1 MLMDAGRHCNVSC
14 VVRAPGFTLIEV
26 LLALVLSGVVI
37 SLSGQVAV
45 QTLRIDR
52 SVERQIV
59 SRIRTHH
66 VADAIAADLAAAFDD
81 AVRLDAVRLDA
92 VRLEVDPNGRPRI
105 LINCLAARPTDTP
118 YLTRLPAQVTY
129 RLVRMDNQRL
139 RLERTVAFLAGDS
152 ASAVESTVARDL
164 AVFTVLVWQDQRWQ
178 LLDANLVPKLRT
190 IEAFRVELTMNESQ
204 PYAWTFP
211 VGQALTHWRSPGE

>member
-1 MLMDAGRHCNVSC
+1 METCSDRQCSSSWLA
-14 VVRAPGFTLIEV
+14 RAPGFTLIEV

-81 AVRLDAVRLDA
+81 TVRLDAVG
-92 VRLEVDPNGRPRI
+92 LEVDPNGRPRI

-139 RLERTVAFLAGDS
+139 RLQRNVVFLTRDTGPAI
-152 ASAVESTVARDL
+152 ETTVARGL
-164 AVFTVLVWQDQRWQ
+164 TVFTVRVWQDQRWQ
-178 LLDANLVPKLRT
+178 LLDANLVPQLRS
-190 IEAFRVELTMNESQ
+190 IEAFRVELAINESRA
-204 PYAWTFP
+204 YAWTFP
-211 VGQALTHWRSPGE
+211 VGQALTNWRSPGG

>member
-1 MLMDAGRHCNVSC
+1 MLTDSDRQCSSSWL
-14 VVRAPGFTLIEV
+14 VRAPGFTLIEV

-45 QTLRIDR
+45 QTLQIDR

-66 VADAIAADLAAAFDD
+66 VADVIAADLAAAFDD
-81 AVRLDAVRLDA
+81 AVRLDSVQ
-92 VRLEVDPNGRPRI
+92 LEVDPNGRPRI
-105 LINCLAARPTDTP
+105 LIKCLAARATDTP

-139 RLERTVAFLAGDS
+139 RLERTVAFLTEES
-152 ASAVESTVARDL
+152 AAALETTVARDL

-178 LLDANLVPKLRT
+178 LLDANLVPQLRT
-190 IEAFRVELTMNESQ
+190 IEAFRVELAMNDARVS
-204 PYAWTFP
+204 AWTFP
-211 VGQALTHWRSPGE
+211 IGQALTNWRSHGG

>member
-1 MLMDAGRHCNVSC
+1 MDGGRHRNSSC
-14 VVRAPGFTLIEV
+14 AAAEPGFTLIEV
-26 LLALVLSGVVI
+26 LLALVLSGLVI

-81 AVRLDAVRLDA
+81 AVQLDAVRLDA
-92 VRLEVDPNGRPRI
+92 VRLEVDPNGWPRI
-105 LINCLAARPTDTP
+105 LVNCLAARATDTP

-139 RLERTVAFLAGDS
+139 RLERTVAFLTEKS
-152 ASAVESTVARDL
+152 AAAIETTVARDL
-164 AVFTVLVWQDQRWQ
+164 SVFTVLVWQDQRWQ
-178 LLDANLVPKLRT
+178 LLDASLVPQLRS
-190 IEAFRVELTMNESQ
+190 IEAFRIELAINESRA
-204 PYAWTFP
+204 YAWTFP
-211 VGQALTHWRSPGE
+211 VGQALTNWRSHGG